1 MTGRLI
7 PRDTL
12 VQHDGEALRE
22 CFLVDETLTITMA
35 NGQGFSLA
43 LRLSPSEAIGFAEHL
58 AYYANLAME
67 SEGLSAAEPIGSA

>member
-43 LRLSPSEAIGFAEHL
+43 LRLSPEEALGFADYLRHYATL
-58 AYYANLAME
+58 ALQ
-67 SEGLSAAEPIGSA
+67 SEGLSNAETVGRA